1 MAQVIPNK
9 KPLAEQPL
17 KVGQPLGAA
26 LAFLG
31 MDKAMPLMH
40 AAQGCSAFAKVF
52 LIQHFHEPI
61 PMQSTAMDPIST
73 VMGSDENL
81 KQAFT
86 NIAQTHHPKLI
97 GLLTSGLTEAQGADI
112 EQSVRLFKQENSKF
126 KNTAIVPVNTPDF
139 YGSLESGYASA
150 VEAMISHLVPN
161 KAPSSARRKR
171 INILV
176 SHMLT
181 PGDIEQLKSYVEA
194 FGLTPIV
201 IPDASLSLDGYLA
214 KQDFNALSQGGA
226 TVEQIKTAGQALAT
240 IVIGRSLERAAKLL
254 IERTQIPT
262 ETFAHLHTL
271 EETDRLIK
279 YLTELSGRKVPVNIE
294 RARGQLCDALIDT
307 HTQLGGK
314 SAALAMEAD
323 HLTAFT
329 ALFASINIK
338 LPVLIAPCNQP
349 QLASLPV
356 EQVKIGDLQDLQELA
371 MEADVDLL
379 LGNSHVNAIAKKM
392 NLPLLRIG
400 IPIHD
405 QFGCFAKNSIGYSG
419 IRNTLFELSNL
430 LRHEVHSIP
439 VYHSPLKQDLTQ
451 IEAGVEYA

>member
-1 MAQVIPNK
+1 MAQIIPNK

-31 MDKAMPLMH
+31 TEKSMPLMH

-81 KQAFT
+81 TQAFT
-86 NIAQTHHPKLI
+86 NICQTHHPKLI

-112 EQSVRLFKQENSKF
+112 EQSVRLFKQENTKY

-150 VEAMISHLVPN
+150 VEAMINHLVPN
-161 KAPSSARRKR
+161 KIPSSARRKR
-171 INILV
+171 VNILV

-181 PGDIEQLKSYVEA
+181 PGDVEVLKGYVEA
-194 FGLTPIV
+194 FGLTPVV
-201 IPDASLSLDGYLA
+201 IPDISLSLDGYLA
-214 KQDFNALSQGGA
+214 DHDFTALSQGGT
-226 TVEQIKTAGQALAT
+226 TVDQIKTAGQALAT
-240 IVIGRSLERAAKLL
+240 IVIGRSLERSASILL
-254 IERTQIPT
+254 EKTQIPT
-262 ETFAHLHTL
+262 QIFPHLHTL
-271 EETDRLIK
+271 EQTDKLIS
-279 YLTELSGRKVPVNIE
+279 LLSELSHRKVPPSIE
-294 RARGQLCDALIDT
+294 RGRGQLCDALIDT

-314 SAALAMEAD
+314 TAALAMEAD

-329 ALFASINIK
+329 ALFQSININ
-338 LPVLIAPCNQP
+338 LSVMIVPCNQP

-356 EQVKIGDLQDLQELA
+356 DQIHIGDLQDLQEQA
-371 MEADVDLL
+371 IEADVDILL
-379 LGNSHVNAIAKKM
+379 ANSHANAIAKKM
-392 NLPLLRIG
+392 HIPLLRIG

-405 QFGCFAKNSIGYSG
+405 QFGCFAKSFIGYTG

-439 VYHSPLKQDLTQ
+439 VHHSPLKQDLKAIQ
-451 IEAGVEYA
+451 VGS